1 MRKSDVIKPIAVSF
15 QEGRRI
21 GSWGNTFF
29 WGLLKSREIESYLDG
44 NRRKVV
50 VASAEA
56 YIAKKLAETKAE
68 QIAEVSPV
76 GAMGRAA
83 LAAKRAAAHAE
94 AAEAKAAP
102 RLSSARPKKCRRRA
116 KSRSVKTSTT
126 VLSTSAAEA

>member
-1 MRKSDVIKPIAVSF
+1 MRKSDVVTIKPIAVGF

-21 GSWGNTFF
+21 GGWGNTFF
-29 WGLLKSREIESYLDG
+29 WGLLKSRKIESYLDG

-56 YIAKKLAETKAE
+56 YIAKKLAETTAE

-94 AAEAKAAP
+94 AAAAP

-116 KSRSVKTSTT
+116 KYRSVKTSTA
-126 VLSTSAAEA
+126 VLATSAAEA